1 MSAYI
6 SLVLGDLA
14 IKIERRFISDDIP
27 RMAIEGPKPER
38 SADGTDIDFGSAY
51 EDPFLLVFTA
61 LLDSPDDELINA
73 LYQEQQRRRR
83 ENLDYSILV
92 IDTTSRH
99 QERIPRTR
107 AIAPATSI
115 LTLSPTYISYY
126 PQLYCKFTTPPKLR
140 SGGLNE
146 RSRCR
151 WKSAITRWLHER

>member
-6 SLVLGDLA
+6 SLVLGDLS
-14 IKIERRFISDDIP
+14 ITIERRFISDDIP
-27 RMAIEGPKPER
+27 RMTIEGPKPER

-61 LLDSPDDELINA
+61 LLDPPDDELVNA
-73 LYQEQQRRRR
+73 LYMEQQRRRR
-83 ENLDYSILV
+83 LGLDYSILA

-107 AIAPATSI
+107 AIAPSTSI

-126 PQLYCKFTTPPKLR
+126 PQLYCKFTAPPKISQR
-140 SGGLNE
+140 GAKRVVTVQMEE
-146 RSRCR
+146 RDR
-151 WKSAITRWLHER
+151 KVLP